1 MGLRLQAQQICGDRK
16 QKSSCKGLK
25 ACRKQELVLKDSE
38 VSLWENENVREV
50 DGGYLIKC

>member
-1 MGLRLQAQQICGDRK
+1 MQAQQICGDRK

-25 ACRKQELVLKDSE
+25 ACRKQVLVLKDSE